1 MLSIELYP
9 NDSPLRGSEGQSS
22 NLSQLRDRLVK
33 ESENDVALRIDPVA
47 KGSRSIKVTGR
58 GDLHLGVLFENMRRE
73 GIEFMVTPP
82 QIVTKVINGVMHE
95 PVEKV
100 VVEVDEVY
108 ERGVIDLLQMRKAAL
123 VDCEKI
129 VKSSSAYSKL
139 TFEITSR
146 GFIGCRSVIMS
157 DTRGTAVIHSEF
169 LKYDQFKGSI
179 AKTPYGAIIAMIE
192 GKATA
197 YALADLEKKGK
208 LFIEPG
214 DVVYPGTVIGE
225 HNLEADVEVNPCK
238 QKRVTNV
245 RTHSHDEKIILVPAK
260 KFSIDEALSYVRED
274 EVVEVTPKS
283 IRIRKKTLDSQLRR
297 RMKKSDK
304 YIESQAGE
312 SEKRN
317 YHE

>member
-9 NDSPLRGSEGQSS
+9 NDSPLRGSEGRSS
-22 NLSQLRDRLVK
+22 NINQLRDRLIK

-47 KGSRSIKVTGR
+47 KNSRSIKVTGR

-73 GIEFMVTPP
+73 GLEFMVTPP
-82 QIVTKVINGVMHE
+82 QIITRAINGVLYE

-100 VVEVDEVY
+100 VVEVNEVY
-108 ERGVIDLLQMRKAAL
+108 ERGVIDLLQVRKASL
-123 VDCEKI
+123 VDCEKTI
-129 VKSSSAYSKL
+129 KGNDAYCKL
-139 TFEITSR
+139 VFEITSR
-146 GFIGCRSVIMS
+146 GFIGCRSAIMS
-157 DTRGTAVIHSEF
+157 DTRGTAIIHTEF
-169 LKYDQFKGSI
+169 LKYDKFKGSI
-179 AKTPYGAIIAMIE
+179 AKTSRGAIIAMTE

-197 YALADLEKKGK
+197 YALAELERKGK

-214 DVVYPGTVIGE
+214 NAVYPGTVIGE

-245 RTHSHDEKIILVPAK
+245 RTHTHDEKILLAPAK
-260 KFSIDEALSYVRED
+260 KFSIDEALSYIRED

-297 RMKKSDK
+297 RMRKNDK
-304 YIESQAGE
+304 YFESQAGE
-312 SEKRN
+312 SEKAGT
-317 YHE
+317 HE